1 MKIDK
6 PQFWQH
12 SRSIGSLIL
21 LPITLIVLIVIFFK
35 KKFSKEKK
43 FSIPII
49 CVGNIYIGGTGK
61 TPLSILICEE
71 LRSLK
76 KNPVIIKKFY
86 KNQNDERLLIK
97 SRNIPLI
104 SEKKRDQAIN
114 LAIGNYDLAVLD
126 DGFQD
131 YNIKKDMNILCFHE
145 NQLLGNE
152 QVFPSGPLREN
163 INSIKRA
170 QAVIINGKK
179 NTKFEAKLLNINENI
194 KIFYSRYNILNQQI
208 FKNKNILAFAGIG
221 NPKNFF
227 DLLSSNGF
235 NLKETISFPDH
246 YEFKK
251 KEIEKILKRA
261 RNNNYTIL
269 TTEKDYLR
277 IAKYNFHE
285 INFCKIKLE
294 IDEKEK
300 FFKFITEVYD

>member
-1 MKIDK
+1 MKINK

-49 CVGNIYIGGTGK
+49 CVGNIYVGGTGK

-76 KNPVIIKKFY
+76 RNPVIIKKFY

-97 SRNIPLI
+97 SRSIPLI

-114 LAIGNYDLAVLD
+114 LAVGNYDLAVLD

-152 QVFPSGPLREN
+152 RVFPSGPLREN

-170 QAVIINGKK
+170 QAVIINGEK
-179 NTKFEAKLLNINENI
+179 NSKFEAKLLNIKENI
-194 KIFYSRYNILNQQI
+194 KIFYSRYNILNRQI
-208 FKNKNILAFAGIG
+208 YKNKNILAFAGIG
-221 NPKNFF
+221 NPRNFF
-227 DLLSSNGF
+227 DLLTSNGLI
-235 NLKETISFPDH
+235 LKDTISFPDH

-251 KEIEKILKRA
+251 REIKKIIKEA
-261 RNNNYTIL
+261 QNNNYTIL

-277 IAKYNFHE
+277 IADYNFGE
-285 INFCKIKLE
+285 INFCKINLE
-294 IDEKEK
+294 IVEKEK

>member
-1 MKIDK
+1 MRINK

-12 SRSIGSLIL
+12 PGSIGSLIL
-21 LPITLIVLIVIFFK
+21 LPITLIVLTVIFFK

-49 CVGNIYIGGTGK
+49 CIGNIYLGGTGK

-71 LRSLK
+71 LRSLNK
-76 KNPVIIKKFY
+76 SPVIIKKFY
-86 KNQNDERLLIK
+86 ENQNDERLLIK
-97 SRNIPLI
+97 NRNIPLI
-104 SEKKRDQAIN
+104 SEKRRDQAI
-114 LAIGNYDLAVLD
+114 LKAINNYDLAVLD

-131 YNIKKDMNILCFHE
+131 YNIRKDMNILCFHE

-152 QVFPSGPLREN
+152 QVFPSGPLRES

-179 NTKFEAKLLNINENI
+179 NLKFENKLLNIKENI

-208 FKNKNILAFAGIG
+208 YKNKNILAFAGIG

-227 DLLSSNGF
+227 GLLTSNGF
-235 NLKETISFPDH
+235 NLKDTISFPDH

-251 KEIEKILKRA
+251 REIEKIVKKA
-261 RNNNYTIL
+261 QNNDYTIL

-277 IAKYNFHE
+277 IAKYDFEE
-285 INFCKIKLE
+285 INFCKVNLE
-294 IDEKEK
+294 IIQKEK
-300 FFKFITEVYD
+300 FLKFITEVYD